1 MIFDGRFS
9 TGNYDGILFFNLNI
23 FFTMKTE
30 NFNLNDCQNVQ
41 LEGVAHVNIDKFVMF
56 CPDNPVPGVVEA
68 FNLKGKGQMMR
79 DGTFG
84 FSPLPVQKKSR
95 GTLLKKVAHGR
106 LSATKDG
113 AYLLTLKVFKHE
125 GLDAAM
131 VMTKEAMEAIGE
143 GFKIVNN

>member
-1 MIFDGRFS
+1 
-9 TGNYDGILFFNLNI
+9 
-23 FFTMKTE
+23 MKKI

-56 CPDNPVPGVVEA
+56 CPDNPVPGVVSP
-68 FNLKGKGQMMR
+68 FVSNGKGQLLR
-79 DGTFG
+79 DGTFD
-84 FSPLPVQKKSR
+84 FSPLPPQKRRR

-125 GLDAAM
+125 ALDAAK
-131 VMTKEAMEAIGE
+131 VMAKEAMEAIEE
-143 GFKIVNN
+143 GFRIVNN